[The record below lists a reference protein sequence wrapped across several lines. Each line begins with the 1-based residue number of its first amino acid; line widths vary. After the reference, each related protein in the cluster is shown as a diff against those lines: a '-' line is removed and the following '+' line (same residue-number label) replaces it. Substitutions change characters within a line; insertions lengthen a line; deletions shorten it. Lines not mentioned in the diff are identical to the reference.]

1 MEPRE
6 LILKAEARCQEA
18 FRRME
23 AIEYHNTEKVL
34 DVMRTHQVSPRHF
47 APTTGYG
54 YDDVGRD
61 TLEAIYADLFHTEA
75 AIVRPQI
82 VSGTHTLSLAMFGVL
97 RPGDE
102 LLYASGAPYD
112 SLEEVI
118 GLRGDGACSL
128 KEMNVSYA
136 QVEMKDGKLDLPA
149 IRAAMKPNTRMVAVQ
164 RSRGYSTR
172 PSLMPEDVEPLA
184 RMLHEEFPNACLMV
198 DNCYG
203 EFVCEKEPS
212 DYGADLCAG
221 SLIKNPG
228 GGLAPTGGYI
238 VGREDLIRRISFRL
252 TAPGIGREEGSYA
265 ASYRPYY
272 QGLFMAPH
280 TAVQAVKTSILAAAV
295 FEELG
300 MRSSPAPD
308 ARRTDIIQALE
319 FGTPER
325 MVAFCQAIQAAS
337 PIDSMAEPVPWDM
350 PGYADPVIM
359 AAGAFVSGASIEL
372 SADGPMRA
380 PYAVYLQ
387 GGLTY
392 AHGRIALCRAL
403 EAMQKKGTL

>member
-300 MRSSPAPD
+300 MRSSPATD